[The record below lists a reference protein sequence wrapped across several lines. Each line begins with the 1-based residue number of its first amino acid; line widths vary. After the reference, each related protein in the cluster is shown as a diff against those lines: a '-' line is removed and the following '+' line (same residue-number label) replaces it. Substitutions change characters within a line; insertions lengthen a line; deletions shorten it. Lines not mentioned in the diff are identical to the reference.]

1 MILIDYLLKKYG
13 TNKPILT
20 EELSIPEISYA
31 NLRKQL
37 SRYNS
42 QGILEKY
49 SQGVYYIPKET
60 ILGRSTLSID
70 DVINRKYITNDN
82 DIYGFYSGLSF
93 YNKLGISTQVP
104 YVYEIVTNK
113 EKSRVRETTLKNQN
127 IILRKPYVKINKNN
141 YLENQFLD
149 FINNADSNDLSDNI
163 EVLKKYIKDNNIP
176 CPKCGKC
183 DFTDIRQFKLMFET
197 YRGVVKDNKSVVYLR
212 PENAQGEYVNFLNV
226 QRSMRCKLPFSIG
239 QIGKAFRNEITPG
252 NFTFRTIEF
261 EQMEYQTFCKK
272 GEDSKL
278 YEYFKDYG
286 KKFFMY
292 LGLSEDKLRFHDHE
306 KLAHYAKEA
315 CDIEYKFPFGWGE
328 INGTHNRTDYDLSR
342 HEEYSGIQQR
352 YLDPVTNEKFI
363 PYIIESTYGL
373 DRTVLAVLFEHYHKE
388 VLDNGEEREVLK
400 LPTYLAPYKVAVL
413 PLVKKYHSEKA
424 NEVYEKLSKNFMCT
438 YDDTASIGKR
448 YRREDVIGTPFCI
461 TVDDETINNNTVTV
475 RDRDTMKQ
483 EVINL
488 DDLVSYIEDKVR
500 F

>member
-1 MILIDYLLKKYG
+1 MENLTMDKIVNVCKQYGFIFQGSEIYGGLANTWDYGPLGVELKNNIKKAWWKRFIEESPNSYGLDAAILMNPEVWVASGHVSSFSDPLIDCKKC
-13 TNKPILT
+13 
-20 EELSIPEISYA
+20 
-31 NLRKQL
+31 
-37 SRYNS
+37 
-42 QGILEKY
+42 
-49 SQGVYYIPKET
+49 
-60 ILGRSTLSID
+60 
-70 DVINRKYITNDN
+70 
-82 DIYGFYSGLSF
+82 
-93 YNKLGISTQVP
+93 
-104 YVYEIVTNK
+104 
-113 EKSRVRETTLKNQN
+113 KSRARADKLIEEFTDGQETGDGWSNEK
-127 IILRKPYVKINKNN
+127 
-141 YLENQFLD
+141 LED
-149 FINNADSNDLSDNI
+149 FIKEN
-163 EVLKKYIKDNNIP
+163 KIK
-176 CPKCGKC
+176 CPKCGAS
-183 DFTDIRQFKLMFET
+183 DFTNIRQFNLLFET
-197 YRGVVKDNKSVVYLR
+197 HMGVTEDTKNKVYLR
-212 PENAQGEYVNFLNV
+212 GETAQGIFVNFQNV
-226 QRSMRCKLPFSIG
+226 QRTMRAKIPFGIG

-342 HEEYSGIQQR
+342 HEEYSGVQQR

-448 YRREDVIGTPFCI
+448 YRRQDVIGTPFCI

>member
-1 MILIDYLLKKYG
+1 MDPYVVLGVFYFKEDKMEKEI
-13 TNKPILT
+13 TM
-20 EELSIPEISYA
+20 EELTNFCKNYGFIFQGSEIYGGLANTWDYGPLGSRLKNNIKDAWRKKFIQERSNAYELDAAILMHPRVWEASGHVDSFADPLTDCKNCKTRHRADNLVNDYTHTSI
-31 NLRKQL
+31 
-37 SRYNS
+37 
-42 QGILEKY
+42 GD
-49 SQGVYYIPKET
+49 
-60 ILGRSTLSID
+60 TLSNEELI
-70 DVINRKYITNDN
+70 
-82 DIYGFYSGLSF
+82 
-93 YNKLGISTQVP
+93 
-104 YVYEIVTNK
+104 
-113 EKSRVRETTLKNQN
+113 
-127 IILRKPYVKINKNN
+127 
-141 YLENQFLD
+141 
-149 FINNADSNDLSDNI
+149 
-163 EVLKKYIKDNNIP
+163 KYIKDNNIP